1 MDKIVING
9 GKPLRGAVRIS
20 GSKNAVLPI
29 MAATLLAA
37 GKYTIRNVPDLR
49 DVKTMA
55 HLLRIIGAQVEF
67 SNQKLVIDTSNCN
80 FFEAPY
86 ELVKTMRAS
95 IYVLGPLLARFGKA
109 KVSLPGG
116 CAIGPRPV
124 DLHIKALEKL
134 GGRIELQ
141 NGYVVAEAS
150 RLRGARINFDISS
163 VGATGN
169 AVMAAVLAEGTTV
182 IENPAREPEITAL
195 ADFLVA
201 MGANIEG
208 IGTQKLTIRDAKKLR
223 AVDFDVIPDRVE
235 AGTFL
240 LATAIT
246 GGDVELHD
254 TAPGALGSLIER
266 LREAGVKI
274 EEAASTLYCKAP
286 ERVKSVSVTT
296 APYPGFP
303 TDLQAQWMALMCV
316 AQGSSV
322 ITETIFV
329 DRFTHVAELCR
340 LGAQIKLNENVAV
353 VTGTEKLNGAQ
364 VMSTDL
370 RASASLILAGL
381 RAEDRTEVLR
391 VYHID
396 RGYEAIEKKLRSLG
410 ADIWREEG
418 GY

>member
-9 GKPLRGAVRIS
+9 GKSLQGVVHIS

-29 MAATLLAA
+29 MAATLLAS

-67 SNQKLVIDTSNCN
+67 SNRQLKIDTTNCN

-95 IYVLGPLLARFGKA
+95 IYVLGPLAARFGRA

-124 DLHIKALEKL
+124 DWHIKALEKL
-134 GGRIELQ
+134 GARIELQ
-141 NGYVVAEAS
+141 HGYILAEAKK
-150 RLRGARINFDISS
+150 LRGSRINFDISS

-169 AVMAAVLAEGTTV
+169 ALMAAVLAEGVTV
-182 IENPAREPEITAL
+182 IEHAALEPEITAL
-195 ADFLVA
+195 ADFLTA

-208 IGTQKLTIRDAKKLR
+208 IGSQRLTIRGIKNLHP
-223 AVDFDVIPDRVE
+223 VDFDVIPDRIE

-240 LATAIT
+240 LAAAIT
-246 GGDVELHD
+246 GGAVELQGVD
-254 TAPGALGSLIER
+254 PSVLGSLFEK
-266 LREAGVKI
+266 LREAGVI
-274 EEAASTLYCKAP
+274 MEESDTAVFCKAP
-286 ERVKSVSVTT
+286 ERVQSVSVTT

-316 AQGSSV
+316 ADGSSV
-322 ITETIFV
+322 ITETIFE
-329 DRFTHVAELCR
+329 DRFTHVAELRR

-353 VTGTEKLNGAQ
+353 VTGAKKLNSAQ

-381 RAEDRTEVLR
+381 RAEGQTEVLR

-396 RGYEAIEKKLRSLG
+396 RGYEAIEKKLKALG